1 MTYNTHCRRPNV
13 PFPEE
18 LTNARIEA
26 EDIES
31 FAPNVIFGIPQTVYP
46 AGSVLIPDLNF
57 GVLCS
62 SFDPLKMAAN
72 IEQAMPQFSFVGY
85 SYAIARNGQ
94 LAASKGL
101 GFANDKV
108 SQGVGVFKMK
118 PTSRVHLASLTK
130 PVTAIGVLRLIEM
143 SKDITLQSGFYNFIE
158 RKYPNADSLYRNIT
172 LEQLL
177 SHSGGV
183 DTAQEFYCSEIEEAL
198 NTKPDAPGAY
208 NYANMN
214 YCLLREVIESVAKED
229 YLSFMQ
235 KNVFDPAGI
244 QNASCEWKDS
254 NAYSWRWQSGGG
266 TPMPDNDYSS
276 VCGAYGMYLSAI
288 EYVRLMVFL
297 RFGKI
302 IDRGTTLVDMLNEGT
317 RNYRLGVAPIKSNLN
332 GRSYWGHSGRWTQN
346 GYGTRTGMFLTNDGV
361 DAVILCNTAI
371 QKSPSL
377 VTILRDAYEAAFD

>member
-1 MTYNTHCRRPNV
+1 MLAI
-13 PFPEE
+13 
-18 LTNARIEA
+18 LTR
-26 EDIES
+26 S
-31 FAPNVIFGIPQTVYP
+31 R
-46 AGSVLIPDLNF
+46 
-57 GVLCS
+57 
-62 SFDPLKMAAN
+62 K
-72 IEQAMPQFSFVGY
+72 
-85 SYAIARNGQ
+85 NGQ

-108 SQGVGVFKMK
+108 SEGVGVFRMK

-130 PVTAIGVLRLIEM
+130 PLTAIGVLRLIEM
-143 SKDITLQSGFYNFIE
+143 NRDITLQSGFYNLIE
-158 RKYPNADSLYRNIT
+158 SKYPNANNLYRNIS

-183 DTAQEFYCSEIEEAL
+183 DTAQEFYCDEIEEAL
-198 NTKPDAPGAY
+198 SNQPDTPGAY

-254 NAYSWRWQSGGG
+254 NAYSWRWQSGSG

-297 RFGKI
+297 RFGRI
-302 IDRGTTLVDMLNEGT
+302 IDRDTTLVDLLNEGT
-317 RNYRLGVAPIKSNLN
+317 NAYRLGVASINSNLN
-332 GRSYWGHSGRWTQN
+332 GRSYWGHSGRWTN
-346 GYGTRTGMFLTNDGV
+346 SGYGTRTGMFLTNDGV

-371 QKSPSL
+371 QKDPSL